1 MITDWVEIIITVT
14 QDTEEAIANLLCE
27 LGSNGVVMDAGE
39 EVDSRTVAGY
49 VPAGDRIQDKLR
61 SIRTLWQGLCDLGL
75 ANGACQ
81 VAVRSVPMSDWTS
94 WQARFKP
101 IDVSDRIVIKPPWAP
116 VRKREN
122 QVVIEIVPGL
132 AFGTGEHETTQ
143 LCLHALEECMAPGD
157 RVLDTGTGSGIL
169 SIAAA
174 KLGADRVVAVEVD
187 DVALEAALENVQRN
201 GVANDISLYLGSVDH
216 PSVTGPFRV
225 IVSNTET
232 RTIRTLLSDFR
243 RLLEP
248 DGVLVLS
255 GVLQEESEALSR
267 DIEAQGFSLMKAAV
281 MGEWWSCVVRPDVS

>member
-27 LGSNGVVMDAGE
+27 LGSNGVVMGAGK
-39 EVDSRTVAGY
+39 EVGSGTVAGY
-49 VPAGDRIQDKLR
+49 VPAGNRIQDKIR
-61 SIRTLWQGLCDLGL
+61 SIRTLWKELCDLGL
-75 ANGACQ
+75 ATGACQ
-81 VAVRSVPMSDWTS
+81 VAVRSVPMSDWTG

-101 IDVSDRIVIKPPWAP
+101 VNVSDRIVITPPWAP
-116 VRKREN
+116 VRERDKK
-122 QVVIEIVPGL
+122 VVIEIVPGL

-143 LCLHALEECMAPGD
+143 LCLHALEECVAPGD

-174 KLGADRVVAVEVD
+174 KLGADHVIALEID
-187 DVALEAALENVQRN
+187 DVALEAAHENVQRN
-201 GVANDISLYLGSVDH
+201 DVVEVISLNLGSVDH

-248 DGVLVLS
+248 GGVLILS
-255 GVLQEESEALSR
+255 GVLQEESEALVR
-267 DIEAQGFSLMKAAV
+267 AIEAQGFSLMKDTAL
-281 MGEWWSCVVRPDVS
+281 GEWWSCVVSPAVS